1 MRLILVIAVVI
12 LVSALVGVLVI
23 PQLAALILPGFVRGV
38 AIAGVIVLSILVA
51 FIASVIRYRI
61 PKADIALVR
70 TGGKEEKIAITGGM
84 WVNIII
90 HEVKTI
96 SLNTMRIEVVRE
108 LQDAMI
114 TLDLNRADIEAVFY
128 LKVEP
133 VEEDILRA
141 AQALGD
147 KSMTPETIRELIEPK
162 LEGAL
167 RSVAAE
173 SEIQDLLQK
182 RQEFEDKVQQTCGE
196 DLKYENGLKLETIS
210 IIRVD
215 QTSIE
220 SLNPDN
226 RFDSVG
232 IRDITEIT
240 AEQVREKERIVQE
253 KEVAIVRIDV
263 EARIQKLGAEQ
274 EQAWAE
280 SDQQRNIAIY
290 AAE

>member
-23 PQLAALILPGFVRGV
+23 PQLADLFTGFVRGV

-51 FIASVIRYRI
+51 FIASVIRYKI

-196 DLKYENGLKLETIS
+196 DLKFENGLKLETIS

>member
-1 MRLILVIAVVI
+1 MIYL
-12 LVSALVGVLVI
+12 
-23 PQLAALILPGFVRGV
+23 
-38 AIAGVIVLSILVA
+38 
-51 FIASVIRYRI
+51 
-61 PKADIALVR
+61 IAL
-70 TGGKEEKIAITGGM
+70 
-84 WVNIII
+84 
-90 HEVKTI
+90 
-96 SLNTMRIEVVRE
+96 
-108 LQDAMI
+108 
-114 TLDLNRADIEAVFY
+114 
-128 LKVEP
+128 
-133 VEEDILRA
+133 
-141 AQALGD
+141 
-147 KSMTPETIRELIEPK
+147 IRELIEPK

-182 RQEFEDKVQQTCGE
+182 RQEFEDKVQETCGE

-253 KEVAIVRIDV
+253 
-263 EARIQKLGAEQ
+263 
-274 EQAWAE
+274 
-280 SDQQRNIAIY
+280 
-290 AAE
+290 

>member
-1 MRLILVIAVVI
+1 
-12 LVSALVGVLVI
+12 
-23 PQLAALILPGFVRGV
+23 
-38 AIAGVIVLSILVA
+38 
-51 FIASVIRYRI
+51 
-61 PKADIALVR
+61 
-70 TGGKEEKIAITGGM
+70 
-84 WVNIII
+84 
-90 HEVKTI
+90 
-96 SLNTMRIEVVRE
+96 MRIEVVRE

-173 SEIQDLLQK
+173 SDIQDLLQK

-215 QTSIE
+215 QTSLE

-253 KEVAIVRIDV
+253 
-263 EARIQKLGAEQ
+263 
-274 EQAWAE
+274 
-280 SDQQRNIAIY
+280 
-290 AAE
+290 